1 MKSGIGNIFLSWREG
16 PGHSRI
22 VVGVIKRNETE
33 GVRFS
38 YDKRG
43 VESATK
49 KGFVCYTD
57 FPDLDKVYTENVV
70 DIFGQRLNK
79 SEREDIQNYYDFW
92 EIAPECKND
101 KYYLLAHTQGILATD
116 NFEFLADYSPVKN
129 LKFISEICSLSIL
142 KLPPNTVVEGDTLRW
157 ALERNNDYDQF
168 AVQVFKGDTYLGRI
182 KRVHSK
188 VFYKHGGERL
198 KVRVKSVVSNGT
210 LNRVFIKV
218 YNPENGRE

>member
-22 VVGVIKRNETE
+22 VVGVIKQNETN

-38 YDKRG
+38 YIKEG
-43 VESATK
+43 VEEAKK
-49 KGFVCYTD
+49 KGFTYYTD
-57 FPDLDKVYTENVV
+57 FPDVNKEYTENVLDV
-70 DIFGQRLNK
+70 FGQRLNK

-92 EIAPECKND
+92 EIDPEYKND

-116 NFEFLADYSPVKN
+116 NFEFLADYSPVRD
-129 LKFISEICSLSIL
+129 LRFISEICSLSHL
-142 KLPPNTVVEGDTLRW
+142 KLPPNSVEEGDFLQWRRDQDN
-157 ALERNNDYDQF
+157 EYDRF

-188 VFYKHGGERL
+188 VFYKRGGERL
-198 KVRVKSVVSNGT
+198 KIQVKSVVSNGT
-210 LNRVFIKV
+210 LNRVFIKI
-218 YNPENGRE
+218 YNPEN

>member
-22 VVGVIKRNETE
+22 VVGGIKQNETK

-38 YDKRG
+38 YDQEGVKEAKKRG
-43 VESATK
+43 
-49 KGFVCYTD
+49 FVYYTD
-57 FPDLDKVYTENVV
+57 FPDVNKEYTDNVLDV
-70 DIFGQRLNK
+70 FGQRLNK

-92 EIAPECKND
+92 EIDTEYKND

-116 NFEFLADYSPVKN
+116 NFEFLADYSPVRD
-129 LKFISEICSLSIL
+129 LRFISEICSLSHL
-142 KLPPNTVVEGDTLRW
+142 KLPPNSVEEGDVLQWR
-157 ALERNNDYDQF
+157 LDQDNEYDRF

-188 VFYKHGGERL
+188 VFYKRGGERL
-198 KVRVKSVVSNGT
+198 KIKVKSVVSNGT
-210 LNRVFIKV
+210 LNRVFIKI
-218 YNPENGRE
+218 YSPKS

>member
-22 VVGVIKRNETE
+22 VVGVIKQNETN

-38 YDKRG
+38 YIKEG
-43 VESATK
+43 VEEAKK
-49 KGFVCYTD
+49 KGFTYYTD
-57 FPDLDKVYTENVV
+57 FPDVNKEYTENVLDV
-70 DIFGQRLNK
+70 FGQRLNK

-92 EIAPECKND
+92 EIDPKYKND

-116 NFEFLADYSPVKN
+116 NFEFLADYSPVRD
-129 LKFISEICSLSIL
+129 LRFISEICSLSHL
-142 KLPPNTVVEGDTLRW
+142 KLPPNSVEEGDFLQWRRDQDN
-157 ALERNNDYDQF
+157 EYDRF

-188 VFYKHGGERL
+188 VFYKRGGERL
-198 KVRVKSVVSNGT
+198 KIQVKSVVSNGT
-210 LNRVFIKV
+210 LNRVFIKI
-218 YNPENGRE
+218 YNPEN